1 MQLYGKESLFHT
13 PWNTKKAT
21 AFWAQAC
28 SKTLYRG
35 VAKFNAFLTNEAMEM
50 TESKKVVIAGYVR
63 SPFTPANKGELAGV
77 RADDLMAQTVSGL
90 IAKTG
95 VDPKLVDDLK
105 LGCAMPEGEQG
116 LNMARLVVLQAGL
129 PTEIGGVTINRFCGS
144 SMQAIHDAAGAISM
158 GMADAVIAAGVESMT
173 RVPMGGFNP
182 SPNPDLYKNVP
193 GAYMGMGETAENVA
207 SRKNV
212 TRAEQEEFS
221 LKSQFK
227 AAAAKKAGLTDGE
240 IVNIKTPK
248 GKIVSEDGCPRPE
261 STAEG
266 LAKLKPAFLREGTVT
281 AATASPI
288 TDGAAAVLVCSEEF
302 ALKHGLEI
310 LAEVKSFAVVGLDP
324 EVMGLGPVPATQK
337 AMAKAG
343 IDMSQVKFV
352 EMNEAFASQSVA
364 CQREL
369 GIADEKLNVH
379 GGAIALGHP
388 LGATGARITGKAAQ
402 LLHDNGKDG
411 DYAISTQCIG
421 AGQGITTVLKKYTP
435 AAPKP

>member
-1 MQLYGKESLFHT
+1 
-13 PWNTKKAT
+13 
-21 AFWAQAC
+21 
-28 SKTLYRG
+28 
-35 VAKFNAFLTNEAMEM
+35 M
-50 TESKKVVIAGYVR
+50 TELKKVVIAGYAR
-63 SPFTPANKGELAGV
+63 SPFTPATKGELADV
-77 RADDLMAQTVSGL
+77 RPDDLVAQTVTGL
-90 IAKTG
+90 VKKTG
-95 VDPKLVDDLK
+95 VDPKLIDDLK

-129 PTEIGGVTINRFCGS
+129 PETIGGVTINRFCGS
-144 SMQAIHDAAGAISM
+144 SMQAIHDAAGAVAM
-158 GMADAVIAAGVESMT
+158 GMSDAVICAGVESMT

-182 SPNPDLYKNVP
+182 SPNPNLYKAVP

-207 SRKNV
+207 TQKEVSRE
-212 TRAEQEEFS
+212 EQEAFS

-227 AAAAKKAGLTDGE
+227 AAAAKKAGLLDAE
-240 IVNIKTPK
+240 IIAIKTPK
-248 GKIVSEDGCPRPE
+248 GKLVKDDGCIRAD

-266 LAKLKPAFLREGTVT
+266 LAKLKPAFKAQGTVT
-281 AATASPI
+281 AATSSPV

-310 LAEVKSFAVVGLDP
+310 LAEVKSFAVVGLNP

-337 AMAKAG
+337 AMDKAG
-343 IDMSQVKFV
+343 ITMKDVKIV

-364 CQREL
+364 CQKEL
-369 GIADEKLNVH
+369 GIDDEKLNRH

-402 LLHDNGKDG
+402 LLHDEGKDG

-435 AAPKP
+435 AQPKP

>member
-1 MQLYGKESLFHT
+1 
-13 PWNTKKAT
+13 
-21 AFWAQAC
+21 
-28 SKTLYRG
+28 
-35 VAKFNAFLTNEAMEM
+35 M
-50 TESKKVVIAGYVR
+50 TELKKVVIAGYAR
-63 SPFTPANKGELAGV
+63 SPFTPATKGELADV
-77 RADDLMAQTVSGL
+77 RPDDLVAQTVTGL
-90 IAKTG
+90 VKKTG

-129 PTEIGGVTINRFCGS
+129 PETIGGVTINRFCGS
-144 SMQAIHDAAGAISM
+144 SMQAIHDAAGAIAM
-158 GMADAVIAAGVESMT
+158 GMSDAVICAGVESMT

-182 SPNPDLYKNVP
+182 SPNPNLYKAVP

-207 SRKNV
+207 TQKEVSRE
-212 TRAEQEEFS
+212 EQEAFS

-227 AAAAKKAGLTDGE
+227 AAAAKKEGKLDAE
-240 IVNIKTPK
+240 IIAIKTPK
-248 GKIVSEDGCPRPE
+248 GKLVKDDGCIRAD
-261 STAEG
+261 STAES
-266 LAKLKPAFLREGTVT
+266 LAKLKPAFKAQGTVT
-281 AATASPI
+281 AATSSPV

-310 LAEVKSFAVVGLDP
+310 LAEVKSFAVVGLNP

-337 AMAKAG
+337 AMDKAG
-343 IDMSQVKFV
+343 ITMKDVKIV
-352 EMNEAFASQSVA
+352 EMNEAFASQSIA
-364 CQREL
+364 CQKEL
-369 GIADEKLNVH
+369 GIDEEKLNKH

-402 LLHDNGKDG
+402 LLHDEGKDG

-435 AAPKP
+435 TQPKP

>member
-1 MQLYGKESLFHT
+1 MSES
-13 PWNTKKAT
+13 
-21 AFWAQAC
+21 
-28 SKTLYRG
+28 R
-35 VAKFNAFLTNEAMEM
+35 
-50 TESKKVVIAGYVR
+50 KVVIAGYVR
-63 SPFTPANKGELAGV
+63 SPFTPATKGELADV
-77 RADDLMAQTVSGL
+77 RPDDLVAQTVTGL
-90 IAKTG
+90 IKKTG

-158 GMADAVIAAGVESMT
+158 GMADAVIAGGVESMS

-182 SPNPDLYKNVP
+182 SPNPVLYKNSP

-207 SRKNV
+207 KEKEVSREDQDK
-212 TRAEQEEFS
+212 FS

-227 AAAAKKAGLTDGE
+227 AAAAKKAGLLDAE
-240 IVNIKTPK
+240 IVAIKTPK
-248 GKIVSEDGCPRPE
+248 GKIVKDDGCIRAD
-261 STAEG
+261 STEEG
-266 LAKLKPAFLREGTVT
+266 LSKLKPAFKKDGGTVT
-281 AATASPI
+281 AASSSPV

-324 EVMGLGPVPATQK
+324 TVMGLGPVPATEK
-337 AMAKAG
+337 AMNKAG
-343 IDMSQVKFV
+343 ITMKDVKIV
-352 EMNEAFASQSVA
+352 EMNEAFASQSIA

-369 GIADEKLNVH
+369 GIDDEKLNKH

-402 LLHDNGKDG
+402 LLHDEGKEG
-411 DYAISTQCIG
+411 DYAVSTQCIG
-421 AGQGITTVLKKYTP
+421 AGQGIATVLKKYTP
-435 AAPKP
+435 SAPKP